1 MSLGPNA
8 TLIGEPDAR
17 ARLSTP
23 CLLLEADAIENNLA
37 AMMDL
42 VRGYGR
48 QLRPHVK
55 AHKCAAIARRQLEA
69 GAVGLCCATVR
80 EAEVMAAAGLEGI
93 LVTSPVVAPGMI
105 ERLARGRDR
114 IDDLAVVVDCEAG
127 AEALAAGASVD
138 RPLGAVVEID
148 VGQNRTGVTTPED
161 AVRLAHRIR
170 ALPQLRYRGVQAYYG
185 HLQHVP
191 GYAERKAKAAEQWAR
206 LQPFLDALGAAGL
219 RPEIVTGGGTGTHLL
234 DLGEGPFTEIQP
246 GSYLFMDKQYGA
258 IELAPGSDTP
268 FRTALTVAARVISAN
283 QRDLVVLDAGFK
295 AMATD
300 AGPALVAGGAAADA
314 AYQFMGDEH
323 GGLRFG
329 AGAARPAVGDLVTL
343 VAPHCDP
350 TVNLHDRF
358 HVMQGDH
365 LVDIWPIDARGY

>member
-1 MSLGPNA
+1 MSRGPNA

-23 CLLLEADAIENNLA
+23 CLLLEADAFEHNLA

-55 AHKCAAIARRQLEA
+55 AHKCAAIARRQIEA
-69 GAVGLCCATVR
+69 GAMGLCCATVR
-80 EAEVMAAAGLEGI
+80 EAEVMAEAGLEGI
-93 LVTSPVVAPGMI
+93 LVTSPVIAPGMI
-105 ERLARGRDR
+105 ERLVRVRER
-114 IDDLAVVVDCEAG
+114 ISDLAVVVDSAAG
-127 AEALAAGASVD
+127 AEALAAGASGS
-138 RPLGAVVEID
+138 RPIGAVVEID
-148 VGQNRTGVTTPED
+148 VGQGRTGVRGPED
-161 AVRLAHRIR
+161 AVGLARRIE
-170 ALPQLRYRGVQAYYG
+170 ALPQLRYRGIQAYYG

-191 GYAERKAKAAEQWAR
+191 AYADRKAKAAAQWAR
-206 LQPFLDALGAAGL
+206 LQPFLDALSAEGL
-219 RPEIVTGGGTGTHLL
+219 RPGIVTGGGTGTHLP
-234 DLGEGPFTEIQP
+234 DLEAGPFTEIQP

-258 IELAPGSDTP
+258 IELAPGSDAP

-283 QRDLVVLDAGFK
+283 QPDLVVLDAGFK

-300 AGPALVAGGAAADA
+300 AGPALVASGAAADA
-314 AYQFMGDEH
+314 TYQFMGDEH

-329 AGAARPAVGDLVTL
+329 AGAPRPAVGDLVTL

-350 TVNLHDRF
+350 TVNLHDWF
-358 HVMQGDH
+358 HVMERGR

>member
-1 MSLGPNA
+1 MWRGPNA
-8 TLIGEPDAR
+8 TLMGAPDR
-17 ARLSTP
+17 WARLSTP
-23 CLLLEADAIENNLA
+23 CLLLEAAAFEDNLA

-55 AHKCAAIARRQLEA
+55 AHKCTAIARRQRAA

-80 EAEVMAAAGLEGI
+80 EAEVMAEAGLEGI
-93 LVTSPVVAPGMI
+93 LVTSPVTAPTMI
-105 ERLARGRDR
+105 ERLARAHDR
-114 IDDLAVVVDCEAG
+114 VGDLAVVVDSEAG
-127 AEALAAGASVD
+127 LEALASGISRE
-138 RPLGAVVEID
+138 RPLGVVVEID
-148 VGQNRTGVTTPED
+148 VGQGRTGVTNPED
-161 AVRLAHRIR
+161 AVRLARRIE

-191 GYAERKAKAAEQWAR
+191 AYADRKARAAEQWAR
-206 LQPFLDALGAAGL
+206 PQPFLDALSAEGL
-219 RPEIVTGGGTGTHLL
+219 APEIVTGGGTGTYRL
-234 DLGEGPFTEIQP
+234 DLEDGPFTEIQP

-258 IELAPGSDTP
+258 IELAAGGTAP
-268 FRTALTVAARVISAN
+268 FRTSLTVATRVISAN
-283 QRDLVVLDAGFK
+283 QPDLVVLDAGFK

-300 AGPALVAGGAAADA
+300 AGPALVASGASTDA

-323 GGLRFG
+323 GGLRLG
-329 AGAARPAVGDLVTL
+329 VGAARPAVGDLVTR

-350 TVNLHDRF
+350 TVNLHDWF
-358 HVMQGDH
+358 HVMQDGH